1 MSVSLVGCASTAL
14 PVNLQPPQDLPANW
28 ATSLADGRSM
38 ASLSDQARWWTAFD
52 DPLMADLVER
62 ALSGNLGV
70 QHAQATLRQARALRD
85 VAAAALWPV
94 LGLSASAQRAR
105 SAGQPAHN
113 TLALGLDASWE
124 ADVFGSTRYGVRASE
139 AELMASDADLGAIQV
154 SLAAE
159 VALNYIN
166 LRGLQA
172 RLRIAQGNLA
182 SQQETLQITQ
192 WRLQAGLVTS
202 LESEQAR
209 AAAEQ
214 TGASL
219 PPLQSSVEQTR
230 HALSVLIGQV
240 PTALASALNTS
251 QAVPQANHGL
261 ALSLPA
267 DTIRQRPDVRSAEWL
282 VSAAAARVSQAD
294 AARAPSFNLSGTLGV
309 SALTTSALSQ
319 GASVISGIAASL
331 ALPLLDGGA
340 MRAQVRAQQAAWDQ
354 ARIDYRATVL
364 NALLEVEDALVAL
377 RDGQLRL
384 SSLERASQAADN
396 AAQLAR
402 QRYSGGLVDFQ
413 TVLETQRTQLTT
425 QDSVASARTTLSADH
440 VQLYKALGGGWRAD
454 QTDTSQEADA
464 GQPAATTTRTPT
476 P

>member
-1 MSVSLVGCASTAL
+1 MT
-14 PVNLQPPQDLPANW
+14 
-28 ATSLADGRSM
+28 LADGR
-38 ASLSDQARWWTAFD
+38 APAALSDQARWWTVFD
-52 DPLMADLVER
+52 DPLLAELVER
-62 ALSGNLGV
+62 ALLTNLDV
-70 QHAQATLRQARALRD
+70 ERAQATLRQARALRD

-113 TLALGLDASWE
+113 ALSVGLDASWE
-124 ADVFGSTRYGVRASE
+124 ADVFGGKRHGVRASE
-139 AELMASDADLGAIQV
+139 AELQASAADLGATRV
-154 SLAAE
+154 AMAAE

-166 LRGLQA
+166 LRGLQT
-172 RLRIAQGNLA
+172 RLSIAQGNLA
-182 SQQETLQITQ
+182 SQQETLQITE

-214 TGASL
+214 TAASL

-240 PTALASALNTS
+240 PTALSASLNTS
-251 QAVPQANHGL
+251 QAVPQAAHGL

-267 DTIRQRPDVRSAEWL
+267 DTIRQRPDVRATEWL

-294 AARAPSFNLSGTLGV
+294 AARAPSFSLSGNLGV
-309 SALTTSALSQ
+309 SALTASALSQ
-319 GASVISGIAASL
+319 GASVISGIAASV
-331 ALPLLDGGA
+331 AMPLLDGGA
-340 MRAQVRAQQAAWDQ
+340 LRAQVRAQQAAWDQ

-425 QDSVASARTTLSADH
+425 QDSVASARATLSADH

-454 QTDTSQEADA
+454 PMDTTQEAEA
-464 GQPAATTTRTPT
+464 GQSAAPTTRTPT